1 MCCIDV
7 ADVSYSL
14 LTQNSNQTYFEKLKN
29 IICGSRRSASEHPS
43 LPWFS
48 LSEIHAVIC
57 ATRIG
62 FWSPLLPPP
71 LPGPPN
77 HLCMGLSPSP
87 MPWVKFLD
95 PCMNTSRH
103 IMLLIELCYV
113 PHPMMQHVMKSL
125 FRLEKTCIRLKCRNT
140 PSDNIH
146 AYLQSVV
153 YNANPC
159 MT

>member
-1 MCCIDV
+1 MGV
-7 ADVSYSL
+7 ADVAYSL
-14 LTQNSNQTYFEKLKN
+14 LTQNSNQTYFDKLKN
-29 IICGSRRSASEHPS
+29 IICGSRRSASGHPS
-43 LPWFS
+43 PSPWSSLP
-48 LSEIHAVIC
+48 EIHAVIC

-62 FWSPLLPPP
+62 FKSPLLPPP
-71 LPGPPN
+71 PPPR
-77 HLCMGLSPSP
+77 HTKSSLGLSPSP

-103 IMLLIELCYV
+103 TMLLIELCYV
-113 PHPMMQHVMKSL
+113 PHPMMQHVIKSL

-159 MT
+159 MK

>member
-1 MCCIDV
+1 M
-7 ADVSYSL
+7 SYSL
-14 LTQNSNQTYFEKLKN
+14 LTQNSNQTYFDKKTSFADLDA
-29 IICGSRRSASEHPS
+29 RPTDTPPPS
-43 LPWFS
+43 PWFS

-62 FWSPLLPPP
+62 FKSPLLPPP
-71 LPGPPN
+71 PSPPPGTPN
-77 HLCMGLSPSP
+77 HLWVSALPHT

-103 IMLLIELCYV
+103 TMLLIELCYV

-159 MT
+159 IK